1 VQRSDPKNPGGKPEP
16 AADVETFSSPL
27 PTDEALT
34 VADVRKAGLPLSKSP
49 SEPPL
54 ESGARSS
61 ERAVPSSRPPG
72 VGSTRPLP
80 FDPDEEPPPLESIP
94 PVSEEFTE
102 PWTARAALGVE
113 PTAQVSSVSTGT
125 GTATTGASTAS
136 TGGRLLE
143 HEAVVRERLE
153 RNVAGLR
160 AMCFISLGGAIALQF
175 APDKPI
181 THFPATAA
189 LALLGLVAGT
199 SAWLLRTGVASD
211 KGFIGNAV
219 VLLGACVTL
228 ALVGHLGV
236 LSPVTMAMA
245 IIVSFD
251 GASDQR
257 ARGRL
262 VYVTSAIG
270 YMVLVLLACFRVI
283 PPLLPA
289 KGPIDPRA
297 TFLFGLTGEG
307 MLFAAYWVAVVGR
320 RRTLEA
326 MERLESA
333 HVEIRRRQALLDEVR
348 ADLDRALDAARVG
361 RFTGQEIGPYL
372 VNEIIGRGGMGEV
385 YRGVRVETGELVALK
400 VLHAQFQGEKDQLE
414 RFFREAEVTTQ
425 LASPHI
431 VRVVDRGRAPDG
443 SPYLAMELLVGY
455 DLAHALRRHSR
466 LGMNDVLE
474 MVTHVAGG
482 LSAAQEAGIVHRDI
496 KPQNVFRAR
505 VGGGAMWKVLDFGV
519 SKINDFAGT
528 LTHGAIV
535 GTPGYMSPEQAR
547 GLPLSHRS
555 DVFSLG
561 ALAYRALTGR
571 PAFHASDPLSTTY
584 QVVHKMPSRPSE
596 IVPKLHSDVDAVLA
610 LALAKDPKDRFKS
623 AVSFAA
629 ALRDASRGELDDRL
643 RAAATELLVRHSWG
657 AEKGERRD

>member
-1 VQRSDPKNPGGKPEP
+1 
-16 AADVETFSSPL
+16 
-27 PTDEALT
+27 
-34 VADVRKAGLPLSKSP
+34 LPL
-49 SEPPL
+49 
-54 ESGARSS
+54 
-61 ERAVPSSRPPG
+61 
-72 VGSTRPLP
+72 
-80 FDPDEEPPPLESIP
+80 DPNEEPPPLESIP
-94 PVSEEFTE
+94 PIGEEFTE
-102 PWTARAALGVE
+102 PWAARGPHSIE
-113 PTAQVSSVSTGT
+113 PTGPVSTLSTGT
-125 GTATTGASTAS
+125 GGASTGASHAS
-136 TGGRLLE
+136 TGGRGLLE
-143 HEAVVRERLE
+143 HEAVRRERLE

-160 AMCFISLGGAIALQF
+160 AMCLISVGGAIALQF

-181 THFPATAA
+181 THYPATVALAA
-189 LALLGLVAGT
+189 LGVLAGG
-199 SAWLLRTGVASD
+199 SAWLLRLGLASD
-211 KGFIGNAV
+211 TGFVSTAV
-219 VLLGACVTL
+219 IMLGSAVTM

-236 LSPVTMAMA
+236 LSPVTMALA

-251 GASDQR
+251 GGSDQR
-257 ARGRL
+257 TRGRI
-262 VYVTSAIG
+262 VYVTTAIG
-270 YMVLVLLACFRVI
+270 YMVLVLLACFHVI

-307 MLFAAYWVAVVGR
+307 MLFAAYWVAVVSR

-326 MERLESA
+326 MARLESA
-333 HVEIRRRQALLDEVR
+333 QVEIRRRQALLDEVR
-348 ADLDRALDAARVG
+348 ADLDRALDAAKVG

-372 VNEIIGRGGMGEV
+372 ANDVIGRGGMGEV
-385 YRGVRVETGELVALK
+385 YKGVRVETGELVALK

-431 VRVVDRGRAPDG
+431 VRVIDRGRAPDG

-474 MVTHVAGG
+474 MVAHVAGG

-505 VGGGAMWKVLDFGV
+505 VGGGTAIWKVLDFGV

-584 QVVHKMPSRPSE
+584 QVVHKMPARPSE
-596 IVPKLHSDVDAVLA
+596 IVPKLHGDVDYVLA
-610 LALAKDPKDRFKS
+610 LALAKDSKDRFKS

-643 RAAATELLVRHSWG
+643 RAAANELLGRHPWG
-657 AEKGERRD
+657 VEKSDRRD

>member
-1 VQRSDPKNPGGKPEP
+1 
-16 AADVETFSSPL
+16 
-27 PTDEALT
+27 
-34 VADVRKAGLPLSKSP
+34 
-49 SEPPL
+49 
-54 ESGARSS
+54 
-61 ERAVPSSRPPG
+61 
-72 VGSTRPLP
+72 
-80 FDPDEEPPPLESIP
+80 
-94 PVSEEFTE
+94 
-102 PWTARAALGVE
+102 
-113 PTAQVSSVSTGT
+113 
-125 GTATTGASTAS
+125 
-136 TGGRLLE
+136 
-143 HEAVVRERLE
+143 
-153 RNVAGLR
+153 
-160 AMCFISLGGAIALQF
+160 MCFISLGGAIALQF
-175 APDKPI
+175 APDKPV
-181 THFPATAA
+181 THYPATGA
-189 LALLGLVAGT
+189 LVLLGLVAG
-199 SAWLLRTGVASD
+199 SGAWLLRIGVARD
-211 KGFIGNAV
+211 DGILGNAV
-219 VLLGACVTL
+219 VLLGAAVTL

-236 LSPVTMAMA
+236 LSPVTMALA

-257 ARGRL
+257 MRGRI
-262 VYVTSAIG
+262 VYITAAIG
-270 YMVLVLLACFRVI
+270 YMALVLLACFGVI

-289 KGPIDPRA
+289 RAPIDPKA

-307 MLFAAYWVAVVGR
+307 MLFASYWVAVVSR

-326 MERLESA
+326 MEKLESA
-333 HVEIRRRQALLDEVR
+333 QVEIRRRQALLDEVR

-361 RFTGQEIGPYL
+361 RFTGQQIGPYV
-372 VNEIIGRGGMGEV
+372 VNEVIGRGGMGEV
-385 YRGVRVETGELVALK
+385 YRGVRAETGELVALK

-414 RFFREAEVTTQ
+414 RFFREAEITTQ
-425 LASPHI
+425 LASQNI
-431 VRVVDRGRAPDG
+431 VRVLDRGRAPDG

-474 MVTHVAGG
+474 MVAHVAGG

-505 VGGGAMWKVLDFGV
+505 IATGAAVWKVLDFGV

-596 IVPKLHSDVDAVLA
+596 IVTKLNPDVDYVLC

-643 RAAATELLVRHSWG
+643 RAAAKELLGRSPWG
-657 AEKGERRD
+657 TERTERKD

>member
-1 VQRSDPKNPGGKPEP
+1 
-16 AADVETFSSPL
+16 
-27 PTDEALT
+27 
-34 VADVRKAGLPLSKSP
+34 LPL
-49 SEPPL
+49 
-54 ESGARSS
+54 
-61 ERAVPSSRPPG
+61 
-72 VGSTRPLP
+72 
-80 FDPDEEPPPLESIP
+80 DPDEEPPPLESIP
-94 PVSEEFTE
+94 PIGEEFTE
-102 PWTARAALGVE
+102 PWTSKAALSAE
-113 PTAQVSSVSTGT
+113 PTGPISTLSTGT
-125 GTATTGASTAS
+125 GTGTGASTGASAAS
-136 TGGRLLE
+136 TGGRGLLE
-143 HEAVVRERLE
+143 HEAVRRERLE

-160 AMCFISLGGAIALQF
+160 AMCLISLGGAIALQF

-181 THFPATAA
+181 THYPATGALAA
-189 LALLGLVAGT
+189 LGIVAGA
-199 SAWLLRTGVASD
+199 SAWLLRLGLASD
-211 KGFIGNAV
+211 TGWISTAV
-219 VLLGACVTL
+219 ILMGAGVTL

-236 LSPVTMAMA
+236 LSPVTMALA

-257 ARGRL
+257 TRGRI
-262 VYVTSAIG
+262 VYVTTAIG
-270 YMVLVLLACFRVI
+270 YMVLVLLACFHVI

-307 MLFAAYWVAVVGR
+307 MLFAAYWVAVVSR

-326 MERLESA
+326 MAKLESA
-333 HVEIRRRQALLDEVR
+333 QVEIRRRQALLDEVR
-348 ADLDRALDAARVG
+348 ADLDRALDAAKVG

-372 VNEIIGRGGMGEV
+372 ANDVIGRGGMGEV
-385 YRGVRVETGELVALK
+385 YKGVRIETGELVALK

-431 VRVVDRGRAPDG
+431 VRVLDRGRAPDG

-474 MVTHVAGG
+474 MVAHVAGG

-505 VGGGAMWKVLDFGV
+505 VGGTAMWKVLDFGV

-547 GLPLSHRS
+547 GMPLSHRS

-584 QVVHKMPSRPSE
+584 QVVHKMPARPGE
-596 IVPKLHSDVDAVLA
+596 IVKKLHSDVDYVLA
-610 LALAKDPKDRFKS
+610 LALAKDSKDRFKS

-643 RAAATELLVRHSWG
+643 RAAASELLSRHSWG
-657 AEKGERRD
+657 TEKSERRE

>member
-1 VQRSDPKNPGGKPEP
+1 
-16 AADVETFSSPL
+16 
-27 PTDEALT
+27 
-34 VADVRKAGLPLSKSP
+34 
-49 SEPPL
+49 
-54 ESGARSS
+54 
-61 ERAVPSSRPPG
+61 
-72 VGSTRPLP
+72 
-80 FDPDEEPPPLESIP
+80 
-94 PVSEEFTE
+94 
-102 PWTARAALGVE
+102 
-113 PTAQVSSVSTGT
+113 
-125 GTATTGASTAS
+125 
-136 TGGRLLE
+136 
-143 HEAVVRERLE
+143 
-153 RNVAGLR
+153 
-160 AMCFISLGGAIALQF
+160 
-175 APDKPI
+175 
-181 THFPATAA
+181 
-189 LALLGLVAGT
+189 
-199 SAWLLRTGVASD
+199 
-211 KGFIGNAV
+211 
-219 VLLGACVTL
+219 
-228 ALVGHLGV
+228 VGHLGV
-236 LSPVTMAMA
+236 LSPVTMALA

-257 ARGRL
+257 QRGRL

-270 YMVLVLLACFRVI
+270 YMALVVLACFGII
-283 PPLLPA
+283 PPLLPSRS
-289 KGPIDPRA
+289 PIDPKA

-333 HVEIRRRQALLDEVR
+333 QVEIRRRQALLDEVR
-348 ADLDRALDAARVG
+348 ADLDRAMDAARVG
-361 RFTGQEIGPYL
+361 RFTGQTIGPY
-372 VNEIIGRGGMGEV
+372 VANEVIGRGGMGEV

-431 VRVVDRGRAPDG
+431 VRVLERGRAPDG
-443 SPYLAMELLVGY
+443 SPFLAMELLVGY

-474 MVTHVAGG
+474 MVSHVAGG

-505 VGGGAMWKVLDFGV
+505 VGGAAVWKVLDFGV
-519 SKINDFAGT
+519 SKISDFAGT

-571 PAFHASDPLSTTY
+571 PAFHAADPLSTTY
-584 QVVHKMPSRPSE
+584 QVVHKMPARPGE
-596 IVPKLHSDVDAVLA
+596 IVPKLNPDIDYVLA
-610 LALAKDPKDRFKS
+610 LALAKDAKDRFKS

-643 RAAATELLVRHSWG
+643 RAAAKELLVRNPWG
-657 AEKGERRD
+657 TERSDRKE

>member
-1 VQRSDPKNPGGKPEP
+1 M
-16 AADVETFSSPL
+16 
-27 PTDEALT
+27 PT
-34 VADVRKAGLPLSKSP
+34 
-49 SEPPL
+49 
-54 ESGARSS
+54 
-61 ERAVPSSRPPG
+61 
-72 VGSTRPLP
+72 GS
-80 FDPDEEPPPLESIP
+80 
-94 PVSEEFTE
+94 
-102 PWTARAALGVE
+102 
-113 PTAQVSSVSTGT
+113 
-125 GTATTGASTAS
+125 TTGASTAS
-136 TGGRLLE
+136 TGGRGLLE
-143 HEAVVRERLE
+143 HEAVRRERLE

-160 AMCFISLGGAIALQF
+160 AMCLIALGGAIALQF

-181 THFPATAA
+181 THYPATGA
-189 LALLGLVAGT
+189 LVLLGVVAGIC
-199 SAWLLRTGVASD
+199 AWLLRIGVASD
-211 KGFIGNAV
+211 GGFVGNAV

-236 LSPVTMAMA
+236 LSPVTMALA

-257 ARGRL
+257 QRGRL

-270 YMVLVLLACFRVI
+270 YMGLVLLACFHVI

-289 KGPIDPRA
+289 KAPIDPKA

-333 HVEIRRRQALLDEVR
+333 QVEIRRRQALLDEVR

-361 RFTGQEIGPYL
+361 RFTGQQIGPY
-372 VNEIIGRGGMGEV
+372 VANEVIGRGGMGEV
-385 YRGVRVETGELVALK
+385 YRGVRVETGEFVALK

-431 VRVVDRGRAPDG
+431 VRVLESGRAPDG

-474 MVTHVAGG
+474 MVSHVAGG

-505 VGGGAMWKVLDFGV
+505 VGGSAVWKVLDFGV
-519 SKINDFAGT
+519 SKISDFAGT

-584 QVVHKMPSRPSE
+584 QVVHKMPSRPGE
-596 IVPKLHSDVDAVLA
+596 IVPKLNPDVDLVLA
-610 LALAKDPKDRFKS
+610 LALAKDSKDRFKS

-643 RAAATELLVRHSWG
+643 RDAAKGLLARNPWG
-657 AEKGERRD
+657 SERERKD

>member
-1 VQRSDPKNPGGKPEP
+1 LDPKNPGSTPEE
-16 AADVETFSSPL
+16 AANEETFSSPL
-27 PTDEALT
+27 PADEALT
-34 VADVRKAGLPLSKSP
+34 VADIRKIGRPFSKPP

-54 ESGARSS
+54 ESGARTSD
-61 ERAVPSSRPPG
+61 RAGPSSRPPIA
-72 VGSTRPLP
+72 STRPLP
-80 FDPDEEPPPLESIP
+80 LDADEEPPPLESIP

-102 PWTARAALGVE
+102 PWTARAAMAVE
-113 PTAQVSSVSTGT
+113 PTASMSGVSTG
-125 GTATTGASTAS
+125 GTNTASTSASTAS
-136 TGGRLLE
+136 TGGRGLLE
-143 HEAVVRERLE
+143 HEAVKRERLE

-160 AMCFISLGGAIALQF
+160 AMFFISLGGAIALQF

-189 LALLGLVAGT
+189 LCVLGLVAGI
-199 SAWLLRTGVASD
+199 SAWLLRIGVLD
-211 KGFIGNAV
+211 DGGIIGNAV

-236 LSPVTMAMA
+236 LSPVTMALT

-257 ARGRL
+257 LRGKL
-262 VYVTSAIG
+262 VYVTAAIG
-270 YMVLVLLACFRVI
+270 YAVLVLLACFHVI

-289 KGPIDPRA
+289 KGHIDPKA
-297 TFLFGLTGEG
+297 TLLFGVTGEG
-307 MLFAAYWVAVVGR
+307 MLFAAYWVAVVSR

-326 MERLESA
+326 MARLESA

-361 RFTGQEIGPYL
+361 RFTGQEIGPFL
-372 VNEIIGRGGMGEV
+372 ANEVIGRGGMGEV

-414 RFFREAEVTTQ
+414 RFFREAEVTSQ

-431 VRVVDRGRAPDG
+431 VRVLDRGRAPDG
-443 SPYLAMELLVGY
+443 SPFLAMELLVGY

-505 VGGGAMWKVLDFGV
+505 VGGTAMWKVLDFGV

-547 GLPLSHRS
+547 GMPLSHRS

-584 QVVHKMPSRPSE
+584 QVVHKMPARPSE
-596 IVPKLHSDVDAVLA
+596 IVPKLHGDVDKVLA
-610 LALAKDPKDRFKS
+610 LALAKDSKDRFKS

-643 RAAATELLVRHSWG
+643 RDAATELLGRHPWG
-657 AEKGERRD
+657 AEKAERKD